1 MSSDAA
7 TSPVLELQGIQ
18 KQFGRIEVL
27 RGIDLS
33 VGAGE
38 VVGLVGDNGAGKST
52 LVKIISGYL
61 RPTSGELFVRGRQ
74 QSFASPQ
81 DARRAGIETVYQ
93 DLAIVKDMSL
103 WRNFFLGNELIR
115 RIFPFR
121 VLRRLEMKTICDQH
135 LRDLGLTSV
144 RSVDEMALNLSGGE
158 RQTLAITRSVY
169 FQSNVLVLDE
179 PVAALSVRET
189 RRVMDEIRR
198 ARSEGLGVI
207 YIDHNMN
214 HVLPVA
220 DRIAVVEHGRIATV
234 IRPSETTAEELA
246 DLVARAGRD
255 NEEDSN

>member
-1 MSSDAA
+1 MSQGLPS
-7 TSPVLELQGIQ
+7 SQVLELRGIQ
-18 KQFGRIEVL
+18 KRFGRIEVL

-52 LVKIISGYL
+52 LVRIISGYL
-61 RPTSGELFVRGRQ
+61 RPTSGAILVHGEKK
-74 QSFASPQ
+74 SFASPR
-81 DARRAGIETVYQ
+81 DARHAGIETVYQ

-103 WRNFFLGNELIR
+103 WRNFFLGNEIVR
-115 RIFPFR
+115 RVFPFR
-121 VLRRLEMKTICDQH
+121 VLRRQEMKTICQQH

-144 RSVDEMALNLSGGE
+144 RSVDEMARNLSGGE

-198 ARSEGLGVI
+198 ARGEGIGVI

-220 DRIAVVEHGRIATV
+220 DRIAVVQHGRIATV
-234 IRPSETTAEELA
+234 IRPSETTAEELG
-246 DLVARAGRD
+246 DLVARAGAD
-255 NEEDSN
+255 SDEESG